1 MAANFLSTI
10 DKLEEWLMLITLYI
24 EVNYMDG
31 SNNEFKGFLRISLE
45 FETVS
50 TLHSWINE
58 INEKQI
64 TKLLELNDSWVLPEE
79 VKDAYIIRCINYKS
93 LVKE

>member
-1 MAANFLSTI
+1 
-10 DKLEEWLMLITLYI
+10 MLITLYI

-31 SNNEFKGFLRISLE
+31 SNNEFKEFFRISLE

-64 TKLLELNDSWVLPEE
+64 TKLLELNDS
-79 VKDAYIIRCINYKS
+79 
-93 LVKE
+93 

>member
-1 MAANFLSTI
+1 
-10 DKLEEWLMLITLYI
+10 MLITLYI

-31 SNNEFKGFLRISLE
+31 SNNEFKGFFRISLE

-64 TKLLELNDSWVLPEE
+64 TKLLELNDS
-79 VKDAYIIRCINYKS
+79 
-93 LVKE
+93 